1 MSDQPTLRR
10 GYVNSPWGQ
19 LHYTQ
24 ATPSRPTARTPLVML
39 HGSPFSSKEYAALLP
54 EMGRDR
60 VAIAFDNPGA
70 GGSDGPGKDVTLEE
84 YAGVVAGG
92 INLLGYGPNKQID
105 LLGNLTG
112 SSIATEIAIAQP
124 KMVRHLILPGVL
136 ISTEEQ
142 IRKSLADLSF
152 PESSVKFF
160 EEFSA
165 TLLPRYAKDA
175 PADAE
180 GDRIWGE
187 MIADS
192 LRPVAKRET
201 IHVAAYNYGY
211 RKRERMS
218 LVTVPVILLATGSF
232 MRASTLAAKG
242 AFKNETFVDVPQF
255 RADAFRTQTQEFGA
269 FLREYLD

>member
-1 MSDQPTLRR
+1 MSDAPTVRR
-10 GYVNSPWGQ
+10 GYVDTSWGQ

-24 ATPSRPTARTPLVML
+24 ATPKRPTTRTPLAML
-39 HGSPFSSKEYAALLP
+39 HGSPFSSKEYATLLP

-60 VAIAFDNPGA
+60 ITIAFDNPGA
-70 GGSDGPGKDVTLEE
+70 GGSDGPKTEATLEE
-84 YAGVVAGG
+84 YARVVAGG
-92 INLLGYGPNKQID
+92 INALGYGPNKPID

-136 ISTEEQ
+136 ISPEEQ
-142 IRKSLADLSF
+142 IRKSLAELSF

-160 EEFSA
+160 EEFST

-175 PADAE
+175 PADKE

-187 MIADS
+187 MVADS
-192 LRPVAKRET
+192 LRPVAARET

-211 RKRERMS
+211 RKKERMG

-242 AFKNETFVDVPQF
+242 TFQNETFVDVPQF
-255 RADAFRTQTQEFGA
+255 RADAFRTQTQEFA
-269 FLREYLD
+269 ALLRKYLD